1 MTGVSG
7 FGGGTM
13 TPQQFGEV
21 VAANRAE
28 AEQRIEH
35 ARRVLGL
42 GDAEAVIV
50 EGPPGP
56 ALCDLAA
63 QLGATVMVAGT
74 RGRGGLKRAVH
85 EPAGAG
91 SESPRD
97 GTETIVLGVVARV
110 GGALRRRPGP
120 AGRAAGQTVRG
131 VDHPEARAAVGGRRS
146 APASDQGPG
155 RARRGVPHG

>member
-1 MTGVSG
+1 MASLALLCTDGSELAHHALAAGLGVIRPTDRTVIATVMDTVDPTLMTGVSG

-13 TPQQFGEV
+13 TPQQFDEV

-74 RGRGGLKRAVH
+74 RGRGGLKRAVLGSVSDHLVRHAPCPIVVTGPAEH
-85 EPAGAG
+85 EPAGPG
-91 SESPRD
+91 S
-97 GTETIVLGVVARV
+97 
-110 GGALRRRPGP
+110 
-120 AGRAAGQTVRG
+120 
-131 VDHPEARAAVGGRRS
+131 
-146 APASDQGPG
+146 
-155 RARRGVPHG
+155 